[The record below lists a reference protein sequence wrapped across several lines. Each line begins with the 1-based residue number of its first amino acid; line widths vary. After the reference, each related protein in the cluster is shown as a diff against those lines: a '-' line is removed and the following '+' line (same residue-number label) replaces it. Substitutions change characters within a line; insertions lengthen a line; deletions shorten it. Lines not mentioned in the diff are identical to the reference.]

1 LAAALNQSS
10 ERAAVALE
18 LQKSKQKL
26 RKLSALVKQQNV
38 QIRNSYRDNEILA
51 NALHERQPEE
61 LMQYA
66 LNKTAEG
73 TGAEA
78 DDADA
83 DPPSG
88 DDDAEAKQELM
99 IKLAAVHRGNAARAD
114 MHQVCIIIV
123 DTHQAALKVCPVTAE
138 TVSGQGPG
146 HDER

>member
-18 LQKSKQKL
+18 LQKTKQKL

-61 LMQYA
+61 LMQ
-66 LNKTAEG
+66 TAEG

-114 MHQVCIIIV
+114 MHQVCYLLLS
-123 DTHQAALKVCPVTAE
+123 THQAALNVCHVTAE

>member
-1 LAAALNQSS
+1 
-10 ERAAVALE
+10 LE
-18 LQKSKQKL
+18 LQKTKQKL

-61 LMQYA
+61 LMQ
-66 LNKTAEG
+66 TAEG

-114 MHQVCIIIV
+114 MHQVCYLLLSIPI
-123 DTHQAALKVCPVTAE
+123 KP
-138 TVSGQGPG
+138 
-146 HDER
+146 R